1 MRLLCA
7 PHGFNAAVA
16 PPGALR
22 VVLYGQPGDA
32 SEGSAGA
39 AALKELRHRNFAI
52 PQRAWDL
59 LSVALS
65 VIAAD
70 SAGRRDRSPDGWT
83 REFEL
88 DVAVADPDFWTAQA
102 PTLHS
107 TLAFMTTDRWTLR
120 FHPGGLA
127 EPGPATPKQPAAD
140 CVVLLSGGLDSLIGA
155 IDLVA
160 RGSRPYAVS
169 QIVRGDAEKQEEF
182 ARRLGLA
189 HIQVNHNA
197 STPGVEETSQRT
209 RSLIFV
215 TFGVLVA
222 TALQAHREGGVVPL
236 HVSENGYI
244 ALNPPL
250 TGARLGSHST
260 RTAHPDTLGGLQAV
274 LDAAG
279 LRVQLVNPYALKTK
293 GEMLQECRDQDL
305 LRALASKSTS
315 CGRYL
320 RHGYR
325 HCGRCVPCQ
334 VRRAA
339 FVAWGQPDRTDYV
352 YRKLGQKD
360 QEHARFDDV
369 RSVAVALATVQAEGL
384 DSWLAGALS
393 SPRLSPP
400 EAHRAMVGRALGEL
414 RALHTRLHVR

>member
-7 PHGFNAAVA
+7 PKGFSATIV
-16 PPGALR
+16 PEALR
-22 VVLYGQPGDA
+22 VVLYGQADDA
-32 SEGSAGA
+32 SDGSAGA
-39 AALKELRHRNFAI
+39 AALKEFRRRKFEV
-52 PQRAWDL
+52 PDRAWDL
-59 LSVALS
+59 LSIALS

-70 SAGRRDRSPDGWT
+70 SAGRRDQSPDGWT

-88 DVAVADPDFWTAQA
+88 DIAVADPDFWTAQA
-102 PTLHS
+102 PTLQS
-107 TLAFMTTDRWTLR
+107 TLAFMTTDRWAVR
-120 FHPGGLA
+120 FHSGGLVEA
-127 EPGPATPKQPAAD
+127 RPSMPERPTED
-140 CVVLLSGGLDSLIGA
+140 CVVLLSGGLDSLVGA
-155 IDLVA
+155 IDLVSLG
-160 RGSRPYAVS
+160 RRPYAVS
-169 QIVRGDAEKQEEF
+169 QLVRGDAEKQEEF
-182 ARRLGLA
+182 AKQLGLA
-189 HIQVNHNA
+189 HVQVNHNV

-215 TFGVLVA
+215 ALGVLVG
-222 TALQAHREGGVVPL
+222 TSLRAHHDGGVVPL

-250 TGARLGSHST
+250 TGGRLGSHST

-293 GEMLQECRDQDL
+293 GEMLRECRNQEL
-305 LRALASKSTS
+305 LQRLASTSTS

-339 FVAWGQPDRTDYV
+339 FIAWAQPDKTDYV
-352 YRKLGQKD
+352 YRKLGKKD

-384 DSWLAGALS
+384 DSWLTGALS
-393 SPRLSPP
+393 SPRLTPP
-400 EAHRAMVGRALGEL
+400 EAYRDMVDRALGEL
-414 RALHTRLHVR
+414 RALHTSLGIR

>member
-7 PHGFNAAVA
+7 PNGFHSAVA
-16 PPGALR
+16 PSGLR
-22 VVLYGQPGDA
+22 VVLYGRPDHA
-32 SEGSAGA
+32 SEGSAGG
-39 AALKELRHRNFAI
+39 AALLTLRRHRFDI
-52 PQRAWDL
+52 PVRAWDL
-59 LSVALS
+59 LSIALS

-70 SAGRRDRSPDGWT
+70 AAARRDRSSDGWT

-88 DVAVADPDFWTAQA
+88 DIAVSDRDLWTALA
-102 PTLHS
+102 PTLQA
-107 TLAFMTTDRWTLR
+107 TLAFMTTDRWALR
-120 FHPGGLA
+120 FHAGGHVEPSPASPLRPA
-127 EPGPATPKQPAAD
+127 ED

-160 RGSRPYAVS
+160 AGSRPYAVS
-169 QIVRGDAEKQEEF
+169 QVVRGDSEKQEEF
-182 ARRLGLA
+182 AERLGLA
-189 HIQVNHNA
+189 HFQANHNV
-197 STPGVEETSQRT
+197 STPGSQETSQRT

-215 TFGVLVA
+215 TLGVLVA
-222 TALQAHREGGVVPL
+222 TALRRYHEGGLVPL
-236 HVSENGYI
+236 QVSENGYI

-250 TGARLGSHST
+250 TGGRLGSHST

-293 GEMLQECRDQDL
+293 GEMLRECRNQEL
-305 LRALASKSTS
+305 LRDLASKSTS

-339 FVAWGQPDRTDYV
+339 FVAWGQRDDTDYV
-352 YRKLGQKD
+352 YRRLGEND
-360 QEHARFDDV
+360 QQHARFDDV
-369 RSVAVALATVQAEGL
+369 RSVAVALATVQAHGL

-393 SPRLSPP
+393 SPRVSPP
-400 EAHRAMVGRALGEL
+400 EEHRMMVDRALGEL
-414 RALHTRLHVR
+414 SALHRGLGVR

>member
-7 PHGFNAAVA
+7 PQGFNTAVA
-16 PPGALR
+16 SGALR
-22 VVLYGQPGDA
+22 IVLYGQPGDA

-39 AALKELRHRNFAI
+39 TVLKELRRRRFDI
-52 PQRAWDL
+52 PQRAWDF

-70 SAGRRDRSPDGWT
+70 AAGRRDRSPDGWT

-88 DVAVADPDFWTAQA
+88 DVAVADPEFWTAQA
-102 PTLHS
+102 PTLQS
-107 TLAFMTTDRWTLR
+107 MLAFMTTDRWTLR
-120 FHPGGLA
+120 FHPGGLIEPSPANPERPA
-127 EPGPATPKQPAAD
+127 ED
-140 CVVLLSGGLDSLIGA
+140 CVVLLSGGLDSLVGA

-160 RGSRPYAVS
+160 TGSRPHAVS
-169 QIVRGDAEKQEEF
+169 QLVRGDAEKQEEF
-182 ARRLGLA
+182 SRRLGLA
-189 HIQVNHNA
+189 HVQVNHNV
-197 STPGVEETSQRT
+197 STPGIEETSQRT

-215 TFGVLVA
+215 TLGVLVA
-222 TALQAHREGGVVPL
+222 TALRAYHDGGVVPL
-236 HVSENGYI
+236 HVSENGFI

-274 LDAAG
+274 LDAAA
-279 LRVQLVNPYALKTK
+279 LRVQLINPYALKTK
-293 GEMLQECRDQDL
+293 GEMLQECHNQAL
-305 LRALASKSTS
+305 LRDLASKSTS

-339 FVAWGQPDRTDYV
+339 FVAWGQPDKTDYV
-352 YRKLGQKD
+352 YRKLGKKD
-360 QEHARFDDV
+360 QAHARFDDV

-384 DSWLAGALS
+384 DSWLAGALR
-393 SPRLSPP
+393 SPRVSP
-400 EAHRAMVGRALGEL
+400 ADAYTSMVNRALGEL
-414 RALHTRLHVR
+414 RALHASLRVR